1 MTDAEK
7 NLYERIG
14 PEEMEQQRETEGIK
28 SGRFSRM
35 WYSFRK
41 RKIAVLGLGIV
52 IFYILVAIFAGFLAP
67 YDPTKQDLAS
77 MLQGP
82 GGGHLLGTDE
92 MGRDLL
98 SRLIYGARISM
109 RVGTMTV
116 AIGFSVGTP
125 LGIIAGYFGGITES
139 LIMRVMDILLAF
151 PQILL
156 AILFASVWGTSLEN
170 AILAVGICTIPA
182 FARTARS
189 ETLSIRS
196 SEYIEAARAL
206 GAGNVR
212 IIASHIFINI
222 VSPMIILAT
231 LNFGNAILTTA
242 GMGFLG
248 IGAQPPTPEWGAMLS
263 NSRQYLLVAPHVTTI
278 TGMVILFLVLGLNLL
293 GDGLRDVLDP
303 KLKD

>member
-1 MTDAEK
+1 MA
-7 NLYERIG
+7 
-14 PEEMEQQRETEGIK
+14 EQQEHK
-28 SGRFSRM
+28 SVKSNQLKRM

-52 IFYILVAIFAGFLAP
+52 VFYILVAIFAGFLAP
-67 YDPTKQDLAS
+67 FDPTKQDLTA
-77 MLQGP
+77 MLQAP
-82 GGGHLLGTDE
+82 GAVAGSSHLLGTDE

-109 RVGTMTV
+109 RVGSLTV
-116 AIGFSVGTP
+116 AIGFCIGTP
-125 LGIIAGYFGGITES
+125 LGIIAGYFGGTIES

-156 AILFASVWGTSLEN
+156 AILFASVWGT
-170 AILAVGICTIPA
+170 IPA

-189 ETLSIRS
+189 ETLSIRN

-206 GAGNVR
+206 GAGNIR
-212 IIASHIFINI
+212 IIFSHIFINI

-263 NSRQYLLVAPHVTTI
+263 NGRQYLLVAPHVTTI
-278 TGMVILFLVLGLNLL
+278 TGLVILFLVLGLNLL

-303 KLKD
+303 KLKE